1 MQEASLKVKVV
12 YSFFNIC
19 LGVRSAPVWD
29 SDKHDFVGKL
39 PLLLKLFTC
48 RLQPN
53 QVMLSL
59 YSCSYVLRSVERSSI
74 TFHAYR
80 IGKKLSVGHLCQYY

>member
-1 MQEASLKVKVV
+1 MF
-12 YSFFNIC
+12 FFNMC
-19 LGVRSAPVWD
+19 LGVRSAPLWD

-39 PLLLKLFTC
+39 ALLLKSF

-53 QVMLSL
+53 RIMLSL
-59 YSCSYVLRSVERSSI
+59 YSCSYVLRLVERSSI

-80 IGKKLSVGHLCQYY
+80 IGKKNDQLAIFVVTI